1 MVKKKK
7 KYKLKWKNLIAVI
20 IFLVAFIFL
29 IKSGVDL
36 INYFIDTNK
45 TNDEIKEIEDVVKI
59 EEVSDN
65 ENTEIIEQTEEI
77 PEANPYWDYI
87 KMNLISVNF
96 DELLELNS
104 ETKGWI
110 QVNGTNINYPF
121 VQTDNNDYYLTHSY
135 NKNYNQAGWVF
146 MDYRNDTVNYDKNT
160 ILYAHGMNNKTMFG
174 SLRNILSSSWY
185 NNTDNHII
193 KLSTPTEN
201 TLWQV
206 FSVYHIETTNDYI
219 QTEFRNDEE
228 YQEFLDML
236 IGRSAVT
243 FDTTV
248 NVNDKILTLSTCYN
262 KTDKVV
268 MHAKLIKREART

>member
-121 VQTDNNDYYLTHSY
+121 VQTDNKRSY
-135 NKNYNQAGWVF
+135 E
-146 MDYRNDTVNYDKNT
+146 R
-160 ILYAHGMNNKTMFG
+160 
-174 SLRNILSSSWY
+174 
-185 NNTDNHII
+185 
-193 KLSTPTEN
+193 
-201 TLWQV
+201 
-206 FSVYHIETTNDYI
+206 
-219 QTEFRNDEE
+219 
-228 YQEFLDML
+228 
-236 IGRSAVT
+236 
-243 FDTTV
+243 
-248 NVNDKILTLSTCYN
+248 
-262 KTDKVV
+262 
-268 MHAKLIKREART
+268 